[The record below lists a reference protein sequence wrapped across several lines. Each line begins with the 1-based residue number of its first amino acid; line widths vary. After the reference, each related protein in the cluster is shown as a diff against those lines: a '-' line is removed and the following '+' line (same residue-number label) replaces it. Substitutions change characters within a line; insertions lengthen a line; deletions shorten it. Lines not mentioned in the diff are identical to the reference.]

1 MIRVEHIVIVR
12 KVICQ
17 VRPYHV
23 FHDLSSESGIVFRT
37 MASDMKHF
45 RLAGAG
51 YRTLIDLTIY
61 RTDIESAVK
70 KVKPLAEIDVHKS

>member
-1 MIRVEHIVIVR
+1 MIRIEHIVIVR

-37 MASDMKHF
+37 MATPFLERPTGCDCEQVV
-45 RLAGAG
+45 
-51 YRTLIDLTIY
+51 
-61 RTDIESAVK
+61 DIFLYKIVQ
-70 KVKPLAEIDVHKS
+70 I